1 MKKDFYIVL
10 AGQIISLFGNAVLR
24 FALPLYLLNET
35 GSAALFGVVSACS
48 FLPMILL
55 SPVGG
60 ILADRLNK
68 RNIMVALDFG
78 MAVLVT
84 VFQLMLGRMNL
95 IALLLIM
102 MILLYAIQG
111 TYQPVVQASV
121 PVLVQAKQLMQGN
134 ALVNLVQSLSGLA
147 GPVAGGALYS
157 FFGIRPILVISAVC
171 FLGASIME
179 LFLHIPYTKN
189 KSTEG
194 LWKTGMRDIRESFSF
209 MRDTCP
215 EIMKVSL
222 ILSGFNLVLSTCIII
237 GLPVVITRHLGY
249 SAAVGNRMYGYM
261 EGIMGAGGLTGGILA
276 GPLARKMKPQDIT
289 KIVAACAF
297 LLLPVG
303 SGFLFGMSSSV
314 IYLIMAVCNFL
325 MMLMAALASILVM
338 SYLQIITPNEILG
351 KVISCAM
358 CVIML
363 AQPLGQAIYGILFQ
377 KFGGTPQY
385 IFFLSA
391 AATAFVAWLSGKPFE
406 KIEALLAA

>member
-209 MRDTCP
+209 MHDTCP

-303 SGFLFGMSSSV
+303 SGFLFGMSSTV

-358 CVIML
+358 CVVML